1 MGDSKIGAPT
11 LPGTLA
17 GIPLNIFLL
26 EQAIEQVEWSAKD
39 SRTIHLQNTLK
50 AKEGDLVDF
59 GVINGPKGKG
69 RVAWQAS
76 GNAKIFLNW
85 HPAGASDLMPISILV
100 GLSRPQTCRKIIEQG
115 STLGVSEILF
125 FPSEKGELSYGDS
138 SLWENEWRRLLVKG
152 AEQAFSCHLP
162 VCQKVGSLKQAIE
175 QSTSTNSIRL
185 ALDIYEAT
193 KPLALLK
200 PSPGQSVQL
209 AIGPERG
216 WSNKER
222 RFLRDMGFALAHL
235 GQRVLRVETAMV
247 ASVGFLATN
256 YGSET

>member
-11 LPGTLA
+11 LPGTLV

-26 EQAIEQVEWSAKD
+26 EQAVEQVEWSAKD

-76 GNAKIFLNW
+76 GNAKIYLNW

-115 STLGVSEILF
+115 STLGVSQILF
-125 FPSEKGELSYGDS
+125 FPTEKGEVSYTKS
-138 SLWENEWRRLLVKG
+138 SLWDEEWRRLLVKG

-162 VCQKVGSLKQAIE
+162 VCEKVSCLEEAIE
-175 QSTSTNSIRL
+175 KSASIHSLRL
-185 ALDIYEAT
+185 ALDVYEANRALAEV
-193 KPLALLK
+193 KPAV
-200 PSPGQSVQL
+200 GQPLQL

-216 WSNKER
+216 WSDAER
-222 RFLRDMGFALAHL
+222 KRLRKLDFELCHMGT
-235 GQRVLRVETAMV
+235 RVLRVETAMV
-247 ASVGFLATN
+247 ASVGCLAEAFWPLT
-256 YGSET
+256 